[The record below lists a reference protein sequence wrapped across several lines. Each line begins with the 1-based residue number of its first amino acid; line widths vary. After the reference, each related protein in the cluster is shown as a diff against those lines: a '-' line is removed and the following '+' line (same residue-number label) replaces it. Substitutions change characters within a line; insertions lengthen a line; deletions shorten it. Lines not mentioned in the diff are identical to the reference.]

1 MSAARAMLPHFRYNL
16 PFTSPKGEVF
26 TLRKAYNSTLA
37 LPEKPFS
44 LLSRLPEL
52 ARLGV
57 QYGVI
62 DLCHRKV
69 DRGEIEAIGR
79 ALAGR
84 QPRKKLSTFNYLGT
98 LQ

>member
-1 MSAARAMLPHFRYNL
+1 MLPHFHYNQ

-26 TLRKAYNSTLA
+26 TLRKAYNSTVALA
-37 LPEKPFS
+37 EKPFS

-52 ARLGV
+52 VRLGL

-69 DRGEIEAIGR
+69 EQREIEAIGR
-79 ALAGR
+79 ELAGR
-84 QPRKKLSTFNYLGT
+84 FSRKKLSTFNYLGT